1 VKVMSLM
8 TIKCPGCGLSLP
20 AKQLELKHRYNATE
34 ECYQKYCE
42 LSIYTM
48 SLQDVN
54 FIHQHAIDTYSAQH
68 AGRDMKDITVV
79 YSLIGLYYAIEHGFT
94 GKQVQRVH
102 MLLSKQKTKWPSLQ
116 LPEKEY
122 SLTVDDVL
130 KEDLGEK
137 RERMFQR
144 WMLDVWGCWEHQH
157 NWIRKVTNTLLS

>member
-1 VKVMSLM
+1 
-8 TIKCPGCGLSLP
+8 
-20 AKQLELKHRYNATE
+20 
-34 ECYQKYCE
+34 
-42 LSIYTM
+42 
-48 SLQDVN
+48 
-54 FIHQHAIDTYSAQH
+54 
-68 AGRDMKDITVV
+68 
-79 YSLIGLYYAIEHGFT
+79 
-94 GKQVQRVH
+94 